1 MSSQPL
7 PTLEPIEQQ
16 LVKLIRERL
25 LETPEGF
32 GPDSNLYDHGLD
44 SMAIMQL
51 LVLVENEFGVVIP
64 EVDLTLQNLS
74 SSRLLAGLII
84 ERRARAA

>member
-7 PTLEPIEQQ
+7 LTLEALEKQ
-16 LVKLIRERL
+16 LVMLIRERL

-32 GPDSNLYDHGLD
+32 GPESNLYDHGLD

-84 ERRARAA
+84 ERRVRAA